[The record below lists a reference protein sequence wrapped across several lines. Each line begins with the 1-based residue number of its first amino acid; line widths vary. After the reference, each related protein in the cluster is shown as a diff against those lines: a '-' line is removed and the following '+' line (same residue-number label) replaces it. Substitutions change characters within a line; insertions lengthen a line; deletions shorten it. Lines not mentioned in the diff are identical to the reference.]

1 MEAKKRKSADLRNKS
16 TLFLEIGMVVALG
29 LVIAAFQWST
39 SEKLYDENLQFT
51 LNVAYEPELIPI
63 TTPEEKKKQEQPK
76 TVETLVLVEDILEI
90 DEVEI
95 QPTEFFETTEVAILP
110 IGDEDLVA
118 EDSVFI
124 IVEEEPVFPG
134 GFSALIRTISKHI
147 EYPEIAKET
156 GTKGRVFVNFV
167 VNQQGKVEQV
177 KVIRGVDPLLDREAA
192 RVISNLPDWTP
203 GKQRGKPVKVAFTV
217 PINFQLN

>member
-1 MEAKKRKSADLRNKS
+1 MEAKKSKSTDLRNKS

-39 SEKLYDENLQFT
+39 SEKLYDDNLQFT
-51 LNVAYEPELIPI
+51 LNVDYEPELIPI

-76 TVETLVLVEDILEI
+76 PAESLVLVEDEMEFE
-90 DEVEI
+90 EVEI
-95 QPTEFFETTEVAILP
+95 KSTEFFETTSVEVVP
-110 IGDEDLVA
+110 MEGEDLVP

-134 GFSALIRTISKHI
+134 GISALLRTISQNI

>member
-1 MEAKKRKSADLRNKS
+1 MEAKKSKSVDLRNKS

-29 LVIAAFQWST
+29 LVIAAFQWKT

-51 LNVAYEPELIPI
+51 INVAYEPELIPI
-63 TTPEEKKKQEQPK
+63 TTPDEKKKPEQLKP
-76 TVETLVLVEDILEI
+76 VQTLVLIEDGLEI
-90 DEVEI
+90 EEVEI
-95 QPTEFFETTEVAILP
+95 RTTEFFENTEVAVLP
-110 IGDEDLVA
+110 IGEEDLVS

-134 GFSALIRTISKHI
+134 GYAALIRTISQNI
-147 EYPEIAKET
+147 DYPEIAKEN
-156 GTKGRVFVNFV
+156 GAKGRVFVNFV

-177 KVIRGVDPLLDREAA
+177 RVIRGVDPSLDSEAA
-192 RVISNLPDWTP
+192 RVISILPDWTP